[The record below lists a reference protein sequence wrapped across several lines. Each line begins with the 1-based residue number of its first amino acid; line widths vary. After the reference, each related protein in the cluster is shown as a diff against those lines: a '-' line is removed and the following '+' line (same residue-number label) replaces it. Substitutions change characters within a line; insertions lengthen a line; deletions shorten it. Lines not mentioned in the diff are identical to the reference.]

1 MVLSSEAA
9 TQETLSL
16 YHQAGNMSATH
27 FSLLGIDVLLHLVKF
42 VEPVDCINLLLSGI
56 LEGFE
61 NVYKGLDLQKRYKL
75 VTFDSVRVVFDLVL

>member
-1 MVLSSEAA
+1 LVLSSEAA

-27 FSLLGIDVLLHLVKF
+27 FSALSVDVLLHLVKF
-42 VEPVDCINLLLSGI
+42 LKPDDCINLLLSGI

-61 NVYKGLDLQKRYKL
+61 NVYKGIDRQERYKL
-75 VTFDSVRVVFDLVL
+75 VTFDSA

>member
-9 TQETLSL
+9 SQETLSL
-16 YHQAGNMSATH
+16 YYQAGNMSAMY
-27 FSLLGIDVLLHLVKF
+27 FSLLSFDVLLHVVKF

-61 NVYKGLDLQKRYKL
+61 NVYQGIDRQKRYKL
-75 VTFDSVRVVFDLVL
+75 VTFDKV

>member
-1 MVLSSEAA
+1 LVFSSEAA

-27 FSLLGIDVLLHLVKF
+27 FSSLSVDVLLHLVKF
-42 VEPVDCINLLLSGI
+42 VKPGDCINLLLSGV

-61 NVYKGLDLQKRYKL
+61 NVFKGIDCQKRYKL
-75 VTFDSVRVVFDLVL
+75 VTFDSV

>member
-1 MVLSSEAA
+1 LVFSSEAA

-27 FSLLGIDVLLHLVKF
+27 FSLLSYDVLLYLVKF
-42 VEPVDCINLLLSGI
+42 VEPVDCVNLLLSGI

-61 NVYKGLDLQKRYKL
+61 NVIKGIDLKKRYKPIS
-75 VTFDSVRVVFDLVL
+75 FDSLFVVFDST